1 MTLGILAAMHDE
13 VDGLVAA
20 MRHDSAR
27 ATVHRIGMRDYYV
40 GTLHGQSCVLVLA
53 RIGKVAAAAT
63 AVTLIREFG
72 VTDVIFTGLAG
83 GVGPGVRVGDLVIAD
98 RTVQH
103 DMDAQP
109 LFPRHEV
116 PLLHRAEFPT
126 DPGLTAALRR
136 ATEQFLREDLA
147 LAVPEAVRTHFG
159 VAAPVLHQ
167 GMIGSGDQFIC
178 APATVAELRQR
189 LPALLAVEMEGAA
202 VAQVCHEYGVAHAVL
217 RTVSDRADDTAHVD
231 FEAFLTQVAS
241 HYSEGILRRFL
252 ADRAAALVNA
262 SGA

>member
-20 MRHDSAR
+20 MRHDSVR

-40 GTLHGQSCVLVLA
+40 GELHVQTCVLVLA

-72 VTDVIFTGLAG
+72 VTELVFTGLAG
-83 GVGPGVRVGDLVIAD
+83 AVGPDVRVGDLVIAD

-103 DMDAQP
+103 DMDARP
-109 LFPRHEV
+109 LFPRHQV
-116 PLLHRAEFPT
+116 PLLDRAEFPT
-126 DPGLTAALRR
+126 DPALTEGLRAAAER
-136 ATEQFLREDLA
+136 FVGDDLA
-147 LAVPEAVRTHFG
+147 SSVPAAVRQRFA
-159 VAAPVLHQ
+159 VDAPRLHV
-167 GMIGSGDQFIC
+167 GMIGSGDQFIG
-178 APATVAELRQR
+178 APATVTELRQR

-202 VAQVCHEYGVAHAVL
+202 VGQICHEYGVPHAVI

-231 FEAFLTQVAS
+231 FSAFLAEVAS

-252 ADRAAALVNA
+252 ATRGAAA
-262 SGA
+262 G